1 MNKFKIAFDVQNN
14 ENSLE
19 FAVKAANKFAQNN
32 PNYHLILVGDE
43 TKIKTYLKQLDNI
56 SVVDETNIA
65 TKDGKSIRH
74 AHKEQNS
81 MNIAIDLLAS
91 KQVDALLSPAESS
104 LILASS
110 FFKLPKLPNV
120 ERPAFMP
127 MIPTISDLPFLMVDV
142 GANVVVKPQYLAQW
156 AQIASLFF
164 QNLYNFAN
172 PKVAIV
178 NIGVEENKGL
188 EFHSEAHNLLSQ
200 NSDLNF
206 VGFIEPKHLLEAEIQ
221 VFVCDGYAGN
231 LILKTLEGAMLAV
244 FKLLKQT
251 LISSTRGK
259 IAGLLAKPSLYKIK
273 EKFDY
278 RNVGAAWIIGLDGI
292 ALKTHS
298 SSDEQ
303 AFLGALNQVKIA
315 LESQVLVK
323 IKEKL
328 LSDAA
333 P

>member
-14 ENSLE
+14 ENSLVH
-19 FAVKAANKFAQNN
+19 AVKAANLFAKNN
-32 PNYHLILVGDE
+32 PNYHLVLVGDE
-43 TKIKTYLKQLDNI
+43 DKIKTYVEKLDNI
-56 SVVDETNIA
+56 SILDEKSIA
-65 TKDGKSIRH
+65 VKQDKSIRH

-81 MNIAIDLLAS
+81 MNVAIDLLAN

-110 FFKLPKLPNV
+110 FFKLPKLPNI

-164 QNLYNFAN
+164 ENLYNFKK

-178 NIGVEENKGL
+178 NIGVEQNKGL
-188 EFHSEAHNLLSQ
+188 EFHSEAYQILSQ
-200 NSDLNF
+200 QSDLNF
-206 VGFIEPKHLLEAEIQ
+206 VGFVEPKYLLDADVQ

-231 LILKTLEGAMLAV
+231 LILKTLEGAMLSV

-251 LISSTRGK
+251 LMSSTRGK
-259 IAGLLAKPSLYKIK
+259 VAGILAKPSLYKIK

-278 RNVGAAWIIGLDGI
+278 RNVGAAWIVGLDGI
-292 ALKTHS
+292 ALKAHG

-315 LESQVLVK
+315 LESQILQK

-328 LSDAA
+328 FSDAL
-333 P
+333 